1 MREAGEGVE
10 ALGLA
15 AQGLGQ
21 HLAGDVGVGHAVAAA
36 ALGVVD
42 VVADPA
48 DLGQAGQRQQEVAGP
63 GEVDLHVLQLR
74 EGLEHL
80 RPDDGLD
87 VGRVTGTV
95 DHATAVDQALVA
107 GEAVVVQQVVA
118 VLYAVILRQQRF
130 GHFFRQRL
138 GGDHLGAAGHGLAGQ
153 FGNQVAHVGVAG
165 HDHELGLHAAL
176 RGMHHRVGTALDAC
190 GRALLVDHA
199 TQGLGRGGFAQGQ
212 VQRVDVAAA
221 HVQHAADVIVGRGDF
236 TNALG
241 VQHLQLGMTVALPQ
255 LLLRLQMLHLLRGE
269 GCEHAAVLQV
279 ALDVVLLDA
288 VADDAAA
295 LERHLAHQL
304 GMPGVGGAL
313 DHVDIAA
320 IAVHDL
326 AAVAAGGTKTYL
338 GGFED
343 GYLEAVLQ
351 QEEGSG
357 KPGIACAYDADVG
370 FGLAD
375 QFRARRNGVGRE
387 RVIGL
392 GVGSVRHNG
401 ISVFYFLQMERCY
414 LS

>member
-1 MREAGEGVE
+1 M
-10 ALGLA
+10 
-15 AQGLGQ
+15 
-21 HLAGDVGVGHAVAAA
+21 AAA

-153 FGNQVAHVGVAG
+153 FGNQVSHVGVTG
-165 HDHELGLHAAL
+165 HDHEFGLHAAL
-176 RGMHHRVGTALDAC
+176 RGMHHRVGTALDAR

-221 HVQHAADVIVGRGDF
+221 HVQHAADVAVACDYF
-236 TNALG
+236 TDALL
-241 VQHLQLGMTVALPQ
+241 VHQLELVVAKAFPQ
-255 LLLRLQMLHLLRGE
+255 ALLRLQVAHLFRGD
-269 GCEHAAVLQV
+269 GCEHATVFQV
-279 ALDVVLLDA
+279 ALDIVLGDTLTN
-288 VADDAAA
+288 DAATF
-295 LERHLAHQL
+295 ECHLAQQL
-304 GMPGVGGAL
+304 CLLGADGAL
-313 DHVDIAA
+313 DHVDVT
-320 IAVHDL
+320 AVAVDDL
-326 AAVAAGGTKTYL
+326 AAVAAGRAKTNL
-338 GGFED
+338 GGFD
-343 GYLEAVLQ
+343 DADLEAVFQ
-351 QEEGSG
+351 QEQGAG
-357 KPGIACAYDADVG
+357 QAGVAGTDDAHIG
-370 FGLAD
+370 FHLTL
-375 QFRARRNGVGRE
+375 QRRTWRHRVGRGG
-387 RVIGL
+387 VVGL
-392 GVGSVRHNG
+392 GVGGVSHAAG
-401 ISVFYFLQMERCY
+401 TSCFIFLTNVPM
-414 LS
+414 LSIIINTR